1 MEAAELD
8 DRMKELVDASCQ
20 FYIDLAEAAFYIGN
34 LEHAAWAMHKAL
46 EEAESLGPESPRLPA
61 ALNRLGVLYYYLGK
75 YLGAEPLLQRAI
87 SLTDEAGAGESAELG
102 TLHYNLG
109 GLYKAQGRFPEA
121 ESAFNEALGIWER
134 TLGPEHPDLALAF
147 ENLGDV
153 CAHQGRS
160 AEALLALR
168 RALEIL
174 ESCKQQDWVMLVVL
188 TKLATF
194 YTDQERYAEAEP
206 HLWRALELR
215 KRLQGDRHP
224 KVAQNLKK
232 LARIFR
238 KQQKFAR
245 AEPLYRLSL
254 SIQEKA
260 LGRGHADF
268 IGTLAD
274 LAELY
279 YSEGRVTEA
288 EPLYK
293 MSLAAFEQAL
303 GEEHPHVADRLEDY
317 AAVLRGLYRSD
328 DAAILEARARAIRA
342 KHSTAL

>member
-1 MEAAELD
+1 MGAPEID
-8 DRMKELVDASCQ
+8 DRMKEVLEASWQC
-20 FYIDLAEAAFYIGN
+20 YVDLAEWAFYLGD
-34 LEHAAWAMHKAL
+34 LERAVWAMHKAL
-46 EEAESLGPESPRLPA
+46 EEAESLGPEHASLPA
-61 ALNRLGVLYYYLGK
+61 TLNRLGVLYFYLGK

-87 SLTDEAGAGESAELG
+87 ALMNQAEGAEKPELG

-109 GLYKAQGRFPEA
+109 GLYKAQRRFPEA
-121 ESAFNEALGIWER
+121 ESSFDDALAIWER
-134 TLGPEHPDLALAF
+134 TLGLEHPDLALAF
-147 ENLGDV
+147 QNLGDV
-153 CAHQGRS
+153 CSHQGRS
-160 AEALLALR
+160 SEALLALK

-174 ESCKQQDWVMLVVL
+174 DFCKQQDWVTLVVL
-188 TKLATF
+188 TKLATL
-194 YTDQERYAEAEP
+194 YTDQERYSEAEAN
-206 HLWRALELR
+206 LWRALELR
-215 KRLQGDRHP
+215 KRLQGGVHP
-224 KVAQNLKK
+224 KVAQTLKK

-303 GEEHPHVADRLEDY
+303 GEEHPRVADRLEDY
-317 AAVLRGLYRSD
+317 ASVLRGLYRSD
-328 DAAILEARARAIRA
+328 DAAILEARARAIRT